1 MAETE
6 VPKHLKLVVDG
17 LNESTITA
25 EMLWNTLGTILLLA
39 LGILVGRIVWR
50 LLIFY
55 ASRKIEAGLRDDMFR
70 KAERLPLTYFRENKV
85 GAIMAWF
92 TTDVETIG
100 EFFGWGTV
108 MLIDAVFLSV
118 IVILR
123 MVLEVNWVLT
133 VLAAVPILLL
143 AVWGFLVE
151 RIMSRKWEERQKAY
165 DELYDFAEE
174 GFTGIRVIKAFVKEN
189 QQIHAFARTA
199 AKNRDTN

>member
-6 VPKHLKLVVDG
+6 VPRHLKLVVDG

-85 GAIMAWF
+85 GAIM
-92 TTDVETIG
+92 
-100 EFFGWGTV
+100 
-108 MLIDAVFLSV
+108 
-118 IVILR
+118 
-123 MVLEVNWVLT
+123 
-133 VLAAVPILLL
+133 
-143 AVWGFLVE
+143 
-151 RIMSRKWEERQKAY
+151 
-165 DELYDFAEE
+165 
-174 GFTGIRVIKAFVKEN
+174 
-189 QQIHAFARTA
+189 
-199 AKNRDTN
+199 